1 MTHRLVPAIALA
13 AFIIAAALALGH
25 AENAGWIGDDTAK
38 RAMQVLIGLMLAAYA
53 NMMPKQLSRPRS
65 SLRAEAAAQSVLR
78 VGGWSLTLASLVYA
92 GLWAFAPLD
101 LANIAS
107 MIVLG
112 GATAFMLGYS
122 AWAFM
127 ACRRGGDGAST

>member
-1 MTHRLVPAIALA
+1 MTNRLVPAIALA
-13 AFIIAAALALGH
+13 ALIIGAALSLGY
-25 AENAGWIGDDTAK
+25 AEDAGWIGDDTAK
-38 RAMQVLIGLMLAAYA
+38 RTMQVLIGLMLAAYA
-53 NMMPKQLSRPRS
+53 NMMPKQLGRPRS
-65 SLRAEAAAQSVLR
+65 SPRAEAAAQSVLR

-122 AWAFM
+122 VWAFM
-127 ACRRGGDGAST
+127 SCRSRSDAST